1 VATGPAG
8 TVAGGSRWGAAA
20 TRFPTD
26 FGLAHYSTA
35 AVGTFAHPTAYW
47 SNSYVAA
54 RAGYVRAG
62 FYHYGAFYPGWY
74 AAHPLAWSAVGWAA
88 GAAWTAAT
96 WPALATFIDVPVVP
110 VNYDYGNTIVYQGD
124 TVYNNG
130 EDIATAQQYAQQAS
144 TLAAQG
150 QQPKPPPSD
159 KWQPLGVFALVQGDE
174 KTSNNLFQLAVN
186 QQGIIRGNYYDAL
199 MNSSSTVY
207 GAVDKKTQQA
217 AWTIGDKKEPVFEAG
232 IFNLTKDETPVLV
245 HFGPDKTQQWLLVRI
260 EHKDAQ
266 QAPGTEPTAT
276 PVPANG
282 TATARV
288 TVVVPAG
295 AEVLFDGAPT
305 TQTGNQRVYV
315 TPPLSSGQ
323 GYSYSIEA
331 RWTAA
336 DGTPISQTRQV
347 QVTAGSNV
355 LVDFSRP
362 QP

>member
-1 VATGPAG
+1 VATGPGG

-35 AVGTFAHPTAYW
+35 ALGTFGHPTAYW
-47 SNSYVAA
+47 SHSYVTA

-74 AAHPLAWSAVGWAA
+74 GAHPLAWAGAGWAA

-96 WPALATFIDVPVVP
+96 WPSLATFINVSAVPI
-110 VNYDYGNTIVYQGD
+110 NYDYGNTIVYQAN

-130 EDIATAQQYAQQAS
+130 EDVGTAQQYTQQAS

-150 QQPKPPPSD
+150 QQAQPPPSD

-174 KTSNNLFQLAVN
+174 TTSNTLLQLAVN
-186 QQGIIRGNYYDAL
+186 QEGIIRGNYFDAL
-199 MNSSSTVY
+199 MNSSSTVF
-207 GAVDKKTQQA
+207 GAVDKKTEQA

-260 EHKDAQ
+260 EHKDSQ
-266 QAPGTEPTAT
+266 TSPGTEPAT
-276 PVPANG
+276 SVPARDAS
-282 TATARV
+282 TALV
-288 TVVVPAG
+288 TVLVPAS
-295 AEVLFDGAPT
+295 ASVLFDGAPT
-305 TQTGNQRVYV
+305 TQTGTQRVYV
-315 TPPLSSGQ
+315 TPPLPSGQ
-323 GYSYSIEA
+323 EFSYKIEA

-336 DGTPISQTRQV
+336 DGTPVNRTRTV
-347 QVTAGSNV
+347 QVAAGANAR
-355 LVDFSRP
+355 VDFSRP